1 MKTIKVVELFAGVGG
16 FRLGL
21 EAASNTKKQF
31 EIVWS
36 SQWEPNNIVQHVSE
50 IYKRQFGVKNHSCED
65 IQEVIVKDFKQI
77 PNHDLLV
84 GGFPCQDYSIAR
96 VGSCNKGIYG
106 TKGVLWWSIYSILK
120 KKGKHAPHFL
130 LLENVDRLLK
140 SPSTQRGR
148 DFAIMLASLSDLGY
162 VVEWRIINAAE
173 YGFPQRRKRVFIM
186 GYRKESAVYTAIQ
199 KEKSLEKWLVQ
210 TGIIAK
216 AFPIK
221 NENFNSTEF
230 SLIGSLEKISK
241 SFALNK
247 PIKSPFENTGIMI
260 DRKVCTMKT
269 KPLFNGKYILL
280 KDIIITD
287 ESKIPSSFFIKN
299 EDIEKWRYIKGK
311 KTILRKSKDGFE
323 YTYKEGA
330 VAFPDSLDRASRT
343 IITGEGGITPS
354 RFKHVVKTKSGRLRR
369 LLPLELER
377 LNGFSDNHTKYMSDG
392 VVTPDVRRAFIMGN
406 ALVVGVVERLG
417 TGLLEGEK

>member
-21 EAASNTKKQF
+21 EAASNEKKKF

-36 SQWEPNNIVQHVSE
+36 NQWEPNSMVQHASE
-50 IYKRQFGVKNHSCED
+50 IYTRQFGVKNHSNED
-65 IQEVIVKDFKQI
+65 IQEVLAKDFKQI

-96 VGSCNKGIYG
+96 VGSHGEGIHG
-106 TKGVLWWSIYSILK
+106 KKGVLWWSIYSILK

-140 SPSTQRGR
+140 SPSAQRGR

-162 VVEWRIINAAE
+162 VVEWRVINAAE

-186 GYRKESAVYTAIQ
+186 GYRKGSVVYTAIQ
-199 KEKSLEKWLVQ
+199 KQKSNEKWLLQ
-210 TGIIAK
+210 SGIIAK

-221 NENFNSTEF
+221 NENYNSTEF
-230 SLIGSLEKISK
+230 SLTGNLEKISK
-241 SFALNK
+241 TFAINK
-247 PIKSPFENTGIMI
+247 PIKNSFENTGIMI

-269 KPLFNGKYILL
+269 KPLFYGKHTLL
-280 KDIIITD
+280 KDIIIKD
-287 ESKIPSSFFIKN
+287 ETKIPSSFFIKK
-299 EDIEKWRYIKGK
+299 EDIKKWQYIKGA
-311 KTILRKSKDGFE
+311 KTILRKSKEGFE

-354 RFKHVVKTKSGRLRR
+354 RFKHIIKTKSGRLRR
-369 LLPLELER
+369 LLPIELER
-377 LNGFSDNHTKYMSDG
+377 LNGFPDNHTKYMSDG
-392 VVTPDVRRAFIMGN
+392 VVTSDVRRAFIMGN
-406 ALVVGVVERLG
+406 AMVVGVVERFG
-417 TGLLEGEK
+417 RGLLNVE